1 LQPDSI
7 TLGEVRDSR
16 GKDYEDR
23 KTGED
28 FIDTL
33 CVILTGGDITKR
45 DVVLWS
51 FTLAE
56 CAPYIEH
63 KTRDIMFREV
73 ILGLLG
79 VNDKGE
85 TNKDKYCQACKAAK
99 KNVDC
104 EGCSKEIAWAQPKK
118 E

>member
-1 LQPDSI
+1 
-7 TLGEVRDSR
+7 
-16 GKDYEDR
+16 
-23 KTGED
+23 
-28 FIDTL
+28 
-33 CVILTGGDITKR
+33 
-45 DVVLWS
+45 
-51 FTLAE
+51 
-56 CAPYIEH
+56 
-63 KTRDIMFREV
+63 MFREV